1 MFIWVK
7 FQNLRNPFKIR
18 FQQLPWIVYKL
29 YNKINVDGQT
39 LPFCTNFAP
48 VIVYLNVIYFSLNM
62 GYNICNIHTQYI
74 NMLMKLY
81 VAVNGTVLVC
91 TPVTSFVFV
100 FILMIGIWL
109 FVVVTIFYIIFYSRH
124 MNIFVFALFRIISF
138 RLFFYFQCLPTR
150 PCRESFGSTLYVA
163 KLGFISSVPQ
173 WFVSVYW
180 ENILRKKKVHCT

>member
-138 RLFFYFQCLPTR
+138 RLFFIFNACQQDLVVRVLVQRSMLLSLGLFRLCLND
-150 PCRESFGSTLYVA
+150 SFLSIERI
-163 KLGFISSVPQ
+163 F
-173 WFVSVYW
+173 
-180 ENILRKKKVHCT
+180 